1 MLTGRFGKSPPFPSD
16 PKVRKVADKLASF
29 VAKNGRQFEDVTRQK
44 NPGDTPFKF
53 LFDVSCLDYKYYDYR
68 LSEEEKALGQSR
80 DCVTSQNGV
89 KRIIKADKDRKIRFC
104 CVQSKAAEPYMEVCG
119 VERKDVLRRFLFV
132 ESPGSYHQGSSAALR
147 VLSHLPLPISALS
160 SLMFVPTP
168 LRDAVYD
175 LVAKRRYDW
184 FGKDDDCLV
193 LKEVELL
200 ERFVDGEELLE
211 RIRSKQ
217 L

>member
-1 MLTGRFGKSPPFPSD
+1 MTSALGRRIGTARGVFSAPLIWCRNLSSASRPLPT
-16 PKVRKVADKLASF
+16 ADKCATAAPQILLVDEAD
-29 VAKNGRQFEDVTRQK
+29 APPKIEMAQFILQRRV
-44 NPGDTPFKF
+44 
-53 LFDVSCLDYKYYDYR
+53 LVYDGVCH
-68 LSEEEKALGQSR
+68 LCHS
-80 DCVTSQNGV
+80 GV

-119 VERKDVLRRFLFV
+119 VEQKDVLRRFLFV